1 MVTWET
7 DMDLL
12 NKQYKKTKE
21 HEEEKY
27 RFMREQVRPQKK
39 KIIIN
44 LFKNIVM
51 TIMIAII
58 FGGISGLV
66 FYSLVSRVKND
77 NGSDNI
83 PEVTPYYTPI
93 AKENSNTSGGTKA
106 DEDEVKIEDK
116 NSASKNLSSI
126 GEEYEWAVVRISDK
140 RNRTTWYYAADGSDE
155 AISGVIYRKA
165 GGYYYIMASNK
176 IAYDSPVLVEFYNG
190 KTIEAEVI
198 STEGNIGMAILKVD
212 VSKVDSEIRKNMVIP
227 QFGSTANVPLGS
239 YVVAIGAPNGVMH
252 TVMTGNIIKTAIKM
266 PITDN
271 EVSLFSTDI
280 LYADSASGVVL
291 NTKGCIIGFINNSF
305 TSITGRYNLGFIGI
319 TGIADIIG
327 TMARGES
334 TAYLGIEGC
343 DVDEE
348 LAKAH
353 NIEEGIYIT
362 SVYSNSPAY
371 NGGMRIADVL
381 MEIDDKEVSSLYT
394 LHTILKGYKKG
405 DEVNVIISR
414 TVNKKQMSKKL
425 KIKLN

>member
-1 MVTWET
+1 
-7 DMDLL
+7 MDLL
-12 NKQYKKTKE
+12 NKQYKKTRE

-27 RFMREQVRPQKK
+27 KFMREQVRPQKK
-39 KIIIN
+39 KIIVN

-66 FYSLVSRVKND
+66 FYSLVSNIKNNTEGD
-77 NGSDNI
+77 KT
-83 PEVTPYYTPI
+83 PEGTPYYTPVV
-93 AKENSNTSGGTKA
+93 KDSSNAAGETKT
-106 DEDEVKIEDK
+106 DEEEVIIEDK
-116 NSASKNLSSI
+116 NNASKNLSSI
-126 GEEYEWAVVRISDK
+126 GEKYEWAVVCISDK
-140 RNRTTWYYAADGSDE
+140 RNRTTWYYAGDGSDE
-155 AISGVIYRKA
+155 SISGVIYRKA
-165 GGYYYIMASNK
+165 GGYYYIIASNK
-176 IAYDSPVLVEFYNG
+176 IAYDSTALVEFYNG
-190 KTIEAEVI
+190 KTAEAEVI
-198 STEGNIGMAILKVD
+198 ATEGNIGMAILRVD
-212 VSKVDSEIRKNMVIP
+212 VSDVDSEIRKNMVIP

-252 TVMTGNIIKTAIKM
+252 TVMTGNIIKSAIKV

-271 EVSLFSTDI
+271 EISLFSTDI

-291 NTKGCIIGFINNSF
+291 NTKGCVIGFINNSF
-305 TSITGRYNLGFIGI
+305 TNITGRYNLGFIGI

-327 TMARGES
+327 IMARGES

-381 MEIDDKEVSSLYT
+381 MEIDEKEVSSLYT
-394 LHTILKGYKKG
+394 LHTILKGYKRG
-405 DEVNVIISR
+405 DEINVVISR

-425 KIKLN
+425 KIELN